1 MSAVTIEEA
10 EAISDVVN
18 NFVRSERSNSI
29 AADRLQ
35 NIVSRIE
42 RLEEERKALSS
53 DIKDIYTEAKSSG
66 FNTKVLR
73 QLMRI
78 RKQDAAE
85 VDEQEAL
92 LDTYRRVLGM

>member
-1 MSAVTIEEA
+1 MSAVTAHEA

-18 NFVRSERSNSI
+18 NRVRPERSNSI

-42 RLEEERKALSS
+42 RMEEERKALSS
-53 DIKDIYTEAKSSG
+53 DIKDIFTEAASAG
-66 FNTKVLR
+66 FDKKVLR
-73 QLMRI
+73 RLLAI

-85 VDEQEAL
+85 VDEQETL
-92 LDTYRRVLGM
+92 LDVYRRALGM